1 VITLTGQK
9 GGDTMTKSTLK
20 RCPDFGDARLMTAI
34 QNCVALFEQDYIQTG
49 KLDRLPESQQDRLVE
64 TFGII
69 GAIAW
74 SPEDDS
80 KVKQWLED
88 HR

>member
-1 VITLTGQK
+1 
-9 GGDTMTKSTLK
+9 MTKSILK

-74 SPEDDS
+74 SPSGSLLFILEEGDPQL
-80 KVKQWLED
+80 KQWLED